1 MEAQPIVTNDLSI
14 AGSGSADGGRY
25 RNARIN
31 GNGRIDGDLECRSF
45 KSAGH
50 SHVYGNLAA
59 LEVIVRGSGSV
70 SGNVRTELLSV
81 SGNGDI
87 RGDVAAGQVKVN
99 GSTGIGGSLTTDTA
113 VIRGSVQIGGD
124 CEAEKFE
131 AYGNF
136 EVGGLLNAGLID
148 IRLFGPCRASEIGG
162 ESIQV
167 RKNGFL
173 NSLASLFGS
182 KLTSLEAGIIE
193 GDVIY
198 LEHTSASVVRGRDVK
213 IGPGCEIG
221 RVEYSNTL
229 YVDSHSAVAERFQL

>member
-81 SGNGDI
+81 SGNGEI
-87 RGDVAAGQVKVN
+87 RGDVAAGHVKVN
-99 GSTGIGGSLTTDTA
+99 GSTGIGGSLTTDAA

-148 IRLFGPCRASEIGG
+148 IRLFGPCRAREIGG

-193 GDVIY
+193 GDIIY

-229 YVDSHSAVAERFQL
+229 YVDSHSAVAERQQL

>member
-1 MEAQPIVTNDLSI
+1 MEAQPNITNDLSI
-14 AGSGSADGGRY
+14 SGSGSADGGRY

-31 GNGRIDGDLECRSF
+31 GNGRIDGDLECRSY

-50 SHVYGNLAA
+50 SHVYGSLAA
-59 LEVIVRGSGSV
+59 REVIIRGSGSV
-70 SGNVRTELLSV
+70 SGNVRSELVSV
-81 SGNGDI
+81 SGNGEF
-87 RGDVAAGQVKVN
+87 RGDVAGRQFKVN
-99 GSTGIGGSLTTDTA
+99 GSAGIGGSLTADTA
-113 VIRGSVQIGGD
+113 VIRGSVQINGD

-131 AYGNF
+131 AYGGF
-136 EVGGLLNAGLID
+136 EVGGLLNAGQID
-148 IRLFGPCRASEIGG
+148 IRLFGPCRAREIGG

-167 RKNGFL
+167 KKNGFL

-221 RVEYSNTL
+221 RVEYTNTL
-229 YVDSHSAVAERFQL
+229 YVDNHSTVADRQQL

>member
-70 SGNVRTELLSV
+70 SGNVRSELLSV
-81 SGNGDI
+81 SGNGEI

-99 GSTGIGGSLTTDTA
+99 GSAGIGGSLTTDTA

-148 IRLFGPCRASEIGG
+148 IRLFGPCRAREIGG

-221 RVEYSNTL
+221 RVEYSNSL
-229 YVDSHSAVAERFQL
+229 YVDNHSAVAERQQL